1 MKYLTPVLMIYA
13 PVVRSVASVSMPFR
27 KSYVG
32 PTKITLSAVTSS
44 GDSMSRQSFD
54 RDETRTATFE
64 IP

>member
-1 MKYLTPVLMIYA
+1 MKYLTPVLMLEA
-13 PVVRSVASVSMPFR
+13 PVERSVESILMPFC

-32 PTKITLSAVTSS
+32 PTEMILSAVTSS

-64 IP
+64 FP